1 MSTKQTPTNP
11 IEALFAEA
19 VEAVESI
26 EKKQPNGLEIELEM
40 DNSKQ
45 TDEGIE
51 IELDISDFGEE
62 EIEEVAADEI
72 VTKEIE
78 EKTELD
84 LEQVLEELENAKL
97 RIYDLEG
104 EQSSQEAQLK
114 KAKKIILKRKAE
126 TERLK
131 DKLEFTQKELIQ
143 HRMLLQNAQGKIET
157 ISRRLSDAEV
167 ARDQSSS
174 RVMQLQAALDQSQE
188 RLSKEQLMRSKENDE
203 NRLYGGLKVMRNLL
217 PALDNL
223 QLSLKHQDGN
233 VESFASGII
242 MVEKQMLSIL
252 SNLGLNSVEA
262 EPDQE
267 FDPNIHE
274 AMLSVPSEDH
284 VSNTIVEVIR
294 SGYSLHDRLVRA
306 ARVSVAVPVSKTENT
321 ETSMTESEETTSNP
335 SVDTEAAEEEELEV
349 GSPEETEQT
358 QSEPDNSS
366 IEETKEADEPL
377 QTNQK
382 DMPIDAKAGEEEQIE
397 VETNQSAEADPN
409 DNE

>member
-1 MSTKQTPTNP
+1 
-11 IEALFAEA
+11 
-19 VEAVESI
+19 
-26 EKKQPNGLEIELEM
+26 
-40 DNSKQ
+40 
-45 TDEGIE
+45 
-51 IELDISDFGEE
+51 
-62 EIEEVAADEI
+62 
-72 VTKEIE
+72 
-78 EKTELD
+78 
-84 LEQVLEELENAKL
+84 
-97 RIYDLEG
+97 
-104 EQSSQEAQLK
+104 
-114 KAKKIILKRKAE
+114 
-126 TERLK
+126 
-131 DKLEFTQKELIQ
+131 
-143 HRMLLQNAQGKIET
+143 
-157 ISRRLSDAEV
+157 
-167 ARDQSSS
+167 
-174 RVMQLQAALDQSQE
+174 
-188 RLSKEQLMRSKENDE
+188 MRSKENDE

-252 SNLGLNSVEA
+252 SNLGLNSVDA
-262 EPDQE
+262 EPEQE

-321 ETSMTESEETTSNP
+321 ETTMAETEETSASP
-335 SVDTEAAEEEELEV
+335 SVDTEAAAEEEIEV

-366 IEETKEADEPL
+366 IEEETKEADEPL

-382 DMPIDAKAGEEEQIE
+382 DLPIDAEAGEEEQIE
-397 VETNQSAEADPN
+397 VETNQSAEADPK